1 MTTVSFNP
9 FLHYSNQLQALF
21 VKAINQ
27 KNPAV
32 WLYQNDARTLLF
44 MLEGLTHLHQEAFED
59 TLFQKW
65 NIRFKKLE
73 DALGRIDYYFM
84 FEKEFKT
91 NKKIS
96 KKTLDVFL
104 NDYQKC
110 SETLNKRLKDKK
122 WLEGKLFSFNVK
134 IDKYLIIYDDEYIT
148 DLKNAITLEIRK
160 IKTVALSL
168 NYSFTEIESEVHE
181 MRRKL
186 RWISIYAHALNGLIQ
201 LKKSTKKPHYSIN
214 YETKEI
220 LKSPFNKLSVK
231 PENASIIELDKNSF
245 LALSWIINEL
255 GRLKDAG
262 LKTQALT
269 KALMQSEKINEQQA
283 TEKAIGILGLK
294 KDSEQLILKEA
305 SDIIYK
311 FIVKDKILD
320 TLLIKT

>member
-1 MTTVSFNP
+1 MTSKPINP
-9 FLHYSNQLQALF
+9 FLYYSNQLQALF
-21 VKAINQ
+21 VKASSQ

-32 WLYQNDARTLLF
+32 WLYQNDARKLLF

-59 TLFQKW
+59 TLFKKW
-65 NIRFKKLE
+65 NGRFKKLE
-73 DALGRIDYYFM
+73 DALGRIDYYFL

-91 NKKIS
+91 NKKIP
-96 KKTLDVFL
+96 KKIVDVFL
-104 NDYQKC
+104 NDYQKY

-122 WLEGKLFSFNVK
+122 WLEGKLFSFNIK

-148 DLKNAITLEIRK
+148 DLKNAITLEIKK
-160 IKTVALSL
+160 IKTFALTL

-201 LKKSTKKPHYSIN
+201 LKKIAKKPHYSIN

-220 LKSPFNKLSVK
+220 LKSPYNKLPVK
-231 PENASIIELDKNSF
+231 PKNASIIEFNNDSF

-255 GRLKDAG
+255 GKLKDDG

-269 KALMQSEKINEQQA
+269 KALMKSEKLDEQEA
-283 TEKAIGILGLK
+283 TEKAISMLGVK
-294 KDSEQLILKEA
+294 KDNEQLILIEA
-305 SDIIYK
+305 SDIVYK

-320 TLLIKT
+320 TLIIKN